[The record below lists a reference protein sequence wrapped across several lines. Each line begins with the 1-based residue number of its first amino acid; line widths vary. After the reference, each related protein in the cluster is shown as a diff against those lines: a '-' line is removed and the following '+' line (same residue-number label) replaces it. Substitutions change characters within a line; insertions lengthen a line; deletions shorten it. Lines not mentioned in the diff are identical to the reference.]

1 VPDEDIVERTCSGED
16 GSSALALHEVEKA
29 LCWKE
34 HAGKAALLSLGFT
47 LNQ

>member
-1 VPDEDIVERTCSGED
+1 MPDEDIVERTCSGED
-16 GSSALALHEVEKA
+16 GGSALALHKVAKA
-29 LCWKE
+29 RCCKE